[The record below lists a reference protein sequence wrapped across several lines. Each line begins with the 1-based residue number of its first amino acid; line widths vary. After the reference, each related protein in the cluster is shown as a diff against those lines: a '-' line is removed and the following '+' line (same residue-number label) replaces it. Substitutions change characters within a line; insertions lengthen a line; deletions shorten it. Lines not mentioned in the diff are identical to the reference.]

1 MTRQPQR
8 QRARLRRLAKA
19 EARVA
24 ECQRAYDNAAP
35 GRKNHWLVRLK
46 DARTDAIREAGA

>member
-46 DARTDAIREAGA
+46 DARTDAIREARA